1 MRSPG
6 PIDFQRSSRSGILVS
21 SVADGKHRRDPP
33 RESLWPTDWDPG
45 SRVASVCRSAL
56 QNDRRL
62 RRADA
67 NLILPES
74 EPRSHPQNGEMI
86 QPSTSDDNQVG
97 WVEALREP
105 TVDGS
110 DPQEAQAKQFEQ
122 APHKIPHGHDD
133 NQVNSRFYPPPPQ
146 PALAPQCEAAFKGK
160 QQDNM
165 DRYRPADESR
175 TRIGLGVVP
184 NRAIYPSKQG
194 QSRPRPSHTGSGRTA
209 RSECGTG
216 SAPGFHGNPF
226 HSCSAVPSG
235 VAWIQARTG
244 PGMQ

>member
-97 WVEALREP
+97 WVEALRNP
-105 TVDGS
+105 PST
-110 DPQEAQAKQFEQ
+110 AQI
-122 APHKIPHGHDD
+122 HKKPR
-133 NQVNSRFYPPPPQ
+133 QNS
-146 PALAPQCEAAFKGK
+146 
-160 QQDNM
+160 
-165 DRYRPADESR
+165 S
-175 TRIGLGVVP
+175 
-184 NRAIYPSKQG
+184 NRLHTKY
-194 QSRPRPSHTGSGRTA
+194 HTGTTIIR
-209 RSECGTG
+209 
-216 SAPGFHGNPF
+216 
-226 HSCSAVPSG
+226 
-235 VAWIQARTG
+235 
-244 PGMQ
+244 